1 MTGTSMPSRGL
12 NAGLA
17 RTPPARLEP
26 SKNLAGTHAM
36 TDPNT
41 FGIAGLLGWPVAH
54 SRSPVIHN
62 HWLAQH
68 TIPGRYV
75 LFPVPPEKLES
86 AVGGIAALGLRGC
99 NVTTPHKQA
108 IFPLLDR
115 VDDLARRIG
124 AVNTVVVEKD
134 GTLTGFNNDGN
145 GFIQSLRDADPKWRP
160 DSGPILVL
168 GAGGAARAVVAS
180 LAAQG
185 AREIRV
191 ANRTLDKAQEIADA
205 VGAVVKVLP
214 WKAREDAL
222 DGIALLANATS
233 LGMTGKPTLDMPLD
247 RLPKSA
253 LVGDLIYIPPE
264 TSLLAAARVRGN
276 ITVNGLGLLLNQAR
290 PAFNA
295 WFGVMPEIT
304 PALKKAIAATF

>member
-1 MTGTSMPSRGL
+1 MAEQAS
-12 NAGLA
+12 
-17 RTPPARLEP
+17 
-26 SKNLAGTHAM
+26 
-36 TDPNT
+36 

-68 TIPGRYV
+68 GIPGRYV
-75 LFPVPPEKLES
+75 LFAVPPEKLEA
-86 AVGGIAALGLRGC
+86 AVRGIAALGLRGC

-145 GFIQSLRDADPKWRP
+145 GFIQSLRDADPRWAP
-160 DSGPILVL
+160 DRGPILVL

-185 AREIRV
+185 AKEIRLT
-191 ANRTLDKAQEIADA
+191 NRTLGKAREIADV
-205 VGAVVKVLP
+205 VGAVVKVVP
-214 WKAREDAL
+214 WEERGDAL
-222 DGIALLANATS
+222 EGVALLANATS
-233 LGMTGKPTLDMPLD
+233 LGTGDKPPLEIVLD
-247 RLPKSA
+247 RLPKNA

-264 TSLLAAARVRGN
+264 TPLLAAARTRGN
-276 ITVNGLGLLLNQAR
+276 VTVNGLGLLLNQAR
-290 PAFNA
+290 PAFKA

-304 PALKKAIAATF
+304 PALRQAIAATF

>member
-1 MTGTSMPSRGL
+1 M
-12 NAGLA
+12 A
-17 RTPPARLEP
+17 
-26 SKNLAGTHAM
+26 
-36 TDPNT
+36 DQNT

-62 HWLAQH
+62 HWLAQYG
-68 TIPGRYV
+68 IPGRYM
-75 LFPVPPEKLES
+75 LFPVPPERLEA
-86 AVGGIAALGLRGC
+86 AVRGMAALGLRGC

-124 AVNTVVVEKD
+124 AVNTVVVEQD

-145 GFIQSLRDADPKWRP
+145 GFIQSLRDADPQWQP

-191 ANRTLDKAQEIADA
+191 ANRTQDKAQAIADA
-205 VGAVVKVLP
+205 VGSVVKVVP
-214 WKAREDAL
+214 WERREDAL
-222 DGIALLANATS
+222 EGVALLANATS
-233 LGMTGKPTLDMPLD
+233 LGMAGKSALEFALD
-247 RLPKSA
+247 RLPTRA
-253 LVGDLIYIPPE
+253 LVGDLIYIPPA
-264 TSLLAAARVRGN
+264 TPLLAAARARGN
-276 ITVNGLGLLLNQAR
+276 VTVNGLGLLLNQAR

-304 PALKKAIAATF
+304 PALRAAIAATF

>member
-1 MTGTSMPSRGL
+1 M
-12 NAGLA
+12 A
-17 RTPPARLEP
+17 
-26 SKNLAGTHAM
+26 
-36 TDPNT
+36 DPNA

-62 HWLAQH
+62 HWLAQYG
-68 TIPGRYV
+68 IAGRYV
-75 LFPVPPEKLES
+75 LFGVPPEKLEA
-86 AVGGIAALGLRGC
+86 AVRGIATLGLRGC

-115 VDDLARRIG
+115 VDELAQRIG

-134 GTLTGFNNDGN
+134 GALTGFNNDGN
-145 GFIQSLRDADPKWRP
+145 GFIQSLKDAEPRWMP
-160 DSGPILVL
+160 ASGPITVL

-185 AREIRV
+185 ATEIRLT
-191 ANRTLDKAQEIADA
+191 NRTLEKAQAIADV
-205 VGAVVKVLP
+205 VGPVVRVVR
-214 WKAREDAL
+214 WDERAEAL
-222 DGIALLANATS
+222 DGIAMLANATS
-233 LGMTGKPTLDMPLD
+233 LGMTGKPPLDLALD
-247 RLPKSA
+247 RLPREA

-264 TSLLAAARVRGN
+264 TPLLAAARARGN
-276 ITVNGLGLLLNQAR
+276 VTVNGLGLLLNQAR

-304 PALKKAIAATF
+304 PQLRQAIQATF

>member
-1 MTGTSMPSRGL
+1 MAEQ
-12 NAGLA
+12 NI
-17 RTPPARLEP
+17 
-26 SKNLAGTHAM
+26 
-36 TDPNT
+36 
-41 FGIAGLLGWPVAH
+41 FGVAGLLGWPVAH

-62 HWLAQH
+62 HWLAH
-68 TIPGRYV
+68 YGIPGRYL
-75 LFPVPPEKLES
+75 LFPVPPEKLET
-86 AVGGIAALGLRGC
+86 AVRGMAALGLRGC

-115 VDDLARRIG
+115 VDDLARKIG

-134 GTLTGFNNDGN
+134 GMLTGFNNDGN
-145 GFIQSLRDADPKWRP
+145 GFIQSLRDADGAWRP
-160 DSGPILVL
+160 DSGPVLVL
-168 GAGGAARAVVAS
+168 GAGGAARAVAAS

-185 AREIRV
+185 ATEIRI
-191 ANRTLDKAQEIADA
+191 ANRTLEKANEIADA
-205 VGAVVKVLP
+205 VGPAVKVLP
-214 WKAREDAL
+214 WEEREAAL

-233 LGMTGKPTLDMPLD
+233 LGTAGKPPLEISLD
-247 RLPKSA
+247 RLPKRA

-264 TSLLAAARVRGN
+264 TPLLASARARGN

-304 PALKKAIAATF
+304 PALRQAIAATF

>member
-1 MTGTSMPSRGL
+1 M
-12 NAGLA
+12 A
-17 RTPPARLEP
+17 E
-26 SKNLAGTHAM
+26 
-36 TDPNT
+36 PNT

-62 HWLAQH
+62 HWLAH
-68 TIPGRYV
+68 YGIPGRYV
-75 LFPVPPEKLES
+75 LFGVPPEKLEA
-86 AVGGIAALGLRGC
+86 AVRGIAALGLRGC

-108 IFPLLDR
+108 IFPLLDH

-134 GTLTGFNNDGN
+134 GTLSGFNNDGN
-145 GFIQSLRDADPKWRP
+145 GFIQSLRDVDPKWQP

-185 AREIRV
+185 AKEIRL
-191 ANRTLDKAQEIADA
+191 ANRTPDKAQDIAAA
-205 VGAVVKVLP
+205 VGSVVKVLP
-214 WKAREDAL
+214 WERREEAL
-222 DGIALLANATS
+222 DGVALLANATS
-233 LGMTGKPTLDMPLD
+233 LGSAGKPPLEIALD
-247 RLPKSA
+247 RLPRGA
-253 LVGDLIYIPPE
+253 LVGDLIYVPPE
-264 TSLLAAARVRGN
+264 TPLLAAARQRGN
-276 ITVNGLGLLLNQAR
+276 VTVNGLGLLLNQAR

-304 PALKKAIAATF
+304 PALKQAIAATF

>member
-1 MTGTSMPSRGL
+1 MTQS
-12 NAGLA
+12 
-17 RTPPARLEP
+17 
-26 SKNLAGTHAM
+26 HA
-36 TDPNT
+36 

-68 TIPGRYV
+68 GIAGRYV
-75 LFPVPPEKLES
+75 LFPVPPEKLEA
-86 AVGGIAALGLRGC
+86 AVRGMAVLGLRGC

-145 GFIQSLRDADPKWRP
+145 GFIQSLRDADPEWAP
-160 DSGPILVL
+160 DRGPILVL

-185 AREIRV
+185 AKEIRV
-191 ANRTLDKAQEIADA
+191 TNRTRDKAQEIADA
-205 VGAVVKVLP
+205 VGPAVKVVP
-214 WKAREDAL
+214 WDERADAL
-222 DGIALLANATS
+222 DGVALLANATS
-233 LGMTGKPTLDMPLD
+233 LGTGDKPPL
-247 RLPKSA
+247 
-253 LVGDLIYIPPE
+253 
-264 TSLLAAARVRGN
+264 
-276 ITVNGLGLLLNQAR
+276 
-290 PAFNA
+290 
-295 WFGVMPEIT
+295 
-304 PALKKAIAATF
+304 

>member
-1 MTGTSMPSRGL
+1 M
-12 NAGLA
+12 AYA
-17 RTPPARLEP
+17 
-26 SKNLAGTHAM
+26 HA
-36 TDPNT
+36 

-62 HWLAQH
+62 HWLAKYG
-68 TIPGRYV
+68 IPGRYV
-75 LFPVPPEKLES
+75 LFPVPPERLEA
-86 AVGGIAALGLRGC
+86 AVRGLSALGMRGC

-115 VDDLARRIG
+115 VDALARTIG

-145 GFIQSLRDADPKWRP
+145 GFIQSLRDADARWAPA
-160 DSGPILVL
+160 SGPILVL
-168 GAGGAARAVVAS
+168 GAGGASRAVVAS

-185 AREIRV
+185 AEEIRV
-191 ANRTLDKAQEIADA
+191 TNRTADKAHDIAAA
-205 VGAVVKVLP
+205 VGPIVKVVP
-214 WKAREDAL
+214 WEQRTEAL
-222 DGIALLANATS
+222 DGVALLANATS
-233 LGMTGKPTLDMPLD
+233 LGMTGKGALEMPLD
-247 RLPKSA
+247 GLPRHA

-264 TSLLAAARVRGN
+264 TPLLAAARARGN
-276 ITVNGLGLLLNQAR
+276 VTVNGLGLLLNQAR

-304 PALKKAIAATF
+304 PELQQALEATF

>member
-1 MTGTSMPSRGL
+1 VAEQRP
-12 NAGLA
+12 
-17 RTPPARLEP
+17 
-26 SKNLAGTHAM
+26 
-36 TDPNT
+36 

-62 HWLAQH
+62 HWLEH
-68 TIPGRYV
+68 YGIPGRYV
-75 LFPVPPEKLES
+75 LFGVPPEKLEA
-86 AVGGIAALGLRGC
+86 AVRGIATLGLRGC

-145 GFIQSLRDADPKWRP
+145 GFILSLKDLDPQWRP
-160 DSGPILVL
+160 DSGPIMVL
-168 GAGGAARAVVAS
+168 GAGGAGRAVVAS

-185 AREIRV
+185 AKEIRL
-191 ANRTLDKAQEIADA
+191 ANRTLDKARELAAA
-205 VGAVVKVLP
+205 VGAVVRVVP
-214 WKAREDAL
+214 WDQREDAL
-222 DGIALLANATS
+222 DGVAMLANATS
-233 LGMTGKPTLDMPLD
+233 LGMAGKPPLEISLE
-247 RLPKSA
+247 RLPTHA

-264 TSLLAAARVRGN
+264 TPLLAAARARGN
-276 ITVNGLGLLLNQAR
+276 KTVNGLGLLLNQAR

-304 PALKKAIAATF
+304 PALKQAIAATF

>member
-1 MTGTSMPSRGL
+1 MAEQS
-12 NAGLA
+12 
-17 RTPPARLEP
+17 
-26 SKNLAGTHAM
+26 
-36 TDPNT
+36 T

-68 TIPGRYV
+68 DIPGRYV
-75 LFPVPPEKLES
+75 LFPVPPEKLAA
-86 AVGGIAALGLRGC
+86 AVRGIATLGLRGC

-115 VDDLARRIG
+115 VDELAQRIG
-124 AVNTVVVEKD
+124 AVNTVVVERD
-134 GTLTGFNNDGN
+134 GSLTGFNNDGN
-145 GFIQSLRDADPKWRP
+145 GFIQSLKDVDPKWRP
-160 DSGPILVL
+160 DSGPIAVL

-185 AREIRV
+185 AKEIRLT
-191 ANRTLDKAQEIADA
+191 NRTLEKAKEIADA
-205 VGAVVKVLP
+205 VGPAVKVLP
-214 WKAREDAL
+214 WDQREEGL
-222 DGIALLANATS
+222 DGVALLANATS
-233 LGMTGKPTLDMPLD
+233 LGMAGKPPLEISLA
-247 RLPKSA
+247 RLPRHA

-264 TSLLAAARVRGN
+264 TPLLAVARVRGN
-276 ITVNGLGLLLNQAR
+276 VTVNGLGLLLNQAR

-304 PALKKAIAATF
+304 PALKQAIAATF

>member
-1 MTGTSMPSRGL
+1 M
-12 NAGLA
+12 A
-17 RTPPARLEP
+17 
-26 SKNLAGTHAM
+26 
-36 TDPNT
+36 DQNT
-41 FGIAGLLGWPVAH
+41 FAIAGLLGWPVAH

-62 HWLAQH
+62 HWLAH
-68 TIPGRYV
+68 HGIPGRYV
-75 LFPVPPEKLES
+75 LFPVPPEKLEA
-86 AVGGIAALGLRGC
+86 AVRGIATLGLRGC

-115 VDDLARRIG
+115 VDDLARKIG

-145 GFIQSLRDADPKWRP
+145 GFIQSLCDADPQWRP

-185 AREIRV
+185 ATEIRV
-191 ANRTLDKAQEIADA
+191 ANRTPGKAQEIADA
-205 VGAVVKVLP
+205 VGAAVKVVP
-214 WKAREDAL
+214 WEARTDAL
-222 DGIALLANATS
+222 DGVAMLANATS
-233 LGMTGKPTLDMPLD
+233 LGMTGKPALDMPLD
-247 RLPKSA
+247 RLRKDA

-264 TSLLAAARVRGN
+264 TPLLAAARARGN

-295 WFGVMPEIT
+295 WFGIMPEIT
-304 PALKKAIAATF
+304 PALREAIAATF

>member
-1 MTGTSMPSRGL
+1 V
-12 NAGLA
+12 
-17 RTPPARLEP
+17 
-26 SKNLAGTHAM
+26 
-36 TDPNT
+36 
-41 FGIAGLLGWPVAH
+41 LL
-54 SRSPVIHN
+54 
-62 HWLAQH
+62 
-68 TIPGRYV
+68 
-75 LFPVPPEKLES
+75 PVPPEKLEA
-86 AVGGIAALGLRGC
+86 AVRGMAALGLRGC

-124 AVNTVVVEKD
+124 AVNTVVVEND

-145 GFIQSLRDADPKWRP
+145 GFIQSLRDADPRWRP
-160 DSGPILVL
+160 DSGPIVVL

-185 AREIRV
+185 ARDIRV
-191 ANRTLDKAQEIADA
+191 ANRTVAKAQQIADA
-205 VGAVVKVLP
+205 VGPAVTVLP
-214 WKAREDAL
+214 WDQRAEAL

-233 LGMTGKPTLDMPLD
+233 LGMAGKPPLEMALD
-247 RLPKSA
+247 RRPQHA

-264 TSLLAAARVRGN
+264 TPLLAAARIRGN
-276 ITVNGLGLLLNQAR
+276 VTVNGLGLLLNQAR

-304 PALKKAIAATF
+304 PALRQAIAATF

>member
-1 MTGTSMPSRGL
+1 MNQP
-12 NAGLA
+12 
-17 RTPPARLEP
+17 
-26 SKNLAGTHAM
+26 HA
-36 TDPNT
+36 
-41 FGIAGLLGWPVAH
+41 FGIAGLIGWPVAH
-54 SRSPVIHN
+54 SRSPIIHN
-62 HWLAQH
+62 HWLAEH
-68 TIPGRYV
+68 GIPGRYV
-75 LFPVPPEKLES
+75 LFAVPPEKLEP
-86 AVGGIAALGLRGC
+86 AVRGMAALGLRGC

-115 VDDLARRIG
+115 VDDLARKIG

-145 GFIQSLRDADPKWRP
+145 GFIQSLRDANPKWSP
-160 DSGPILVL
+160 ASGPALVL

-185 AREIRV
+185 ATEIRV
-191 ANRTLDKAQEIADA
+191 ANRTIGKAREIADA
-205 VGAVVKVLP
+205 VGPVVKVVP
-214 WKAREDAL
+214 WDERADAL
-222 DGIALLANATS
+222 DGVALLANATS
-233 LGMTGKPTLDMPLD
+233 LGMGDKAALDMPLD

-264 TSLLAAARVRGN
+264 TPLLAAARTRGN

-290 PAFNA
+290 PAFKA

-304 PALKKAIAATF
+304 PALKQAIAATF

>member
-1 MTGTSMPSRGL
+1 M
-12 NAGLA
+12 A
-17 RTPPARLEP
+17 
-26 SKNLAGTHAM
+26 
-36 TDPNT
+36 DQNT

-62 HWLAQH
+62 HWLAH
-68 TIPGRYV
+68 HDIPGRYV
-75 LFPVPPEKLES
+75 LFPVPPEKLEA
-86 AVGGIAALGLRGC
+86 AVRGIAALGLRGC

-115 VDDLARRIG
+115 VDDLARKIG

-185 AREIRV
+185 AKEIRV
-191 ANRTLDKAQEIADA
+191 ANRKTEKSKEIAEA
-205 VGAVVKVLP
+205 VGPAVKAVP
-214 WKAREDAL
+214 WEAREEAL
-222 DGIALLANATS
+222 DGIAVPANATS
-233 LGMTGKPTLDMPLD
+233 SG
-247 RLPKSA
+247 SA
-253 LVGDLIYIPPE
+253 GQP
-264 TSLLAAARVRGN
+264 
-276 ITVNGLGLLLNQAR
+276 
-290 PAFNA
+290 
-295 WFGVMPEIT
+295 
-304 PALKKAIAATF
+304 

>member
-1 MTGTSMPSRGL
+1 MISGETSMSATQP
-12 NAGLA
+12 NA
-17 RTPPARLEP
+17 
-26 SKNLAGTHAM
+26 
-36 TDPNT
+36 

-62 HWLAQH
+62 HWLARYG
-68 TIPGRYV
+68 IPGRYV
-75 LFPVPPEKLES
+75 LFPVPPEKLEA
-86 AVGGIAALGLRGC
+86 AVRGIASLGLRGC

-124 AVNTVVVEKD
+124 AVNTVVVDQD
-134 GTLTGFNNDGN
+134 GALSGFNNDGN
-145 GFIQSLRDADPKWRP
+145 GFIQSLRDADARWRP

-185 AREIRV
+185 AKQIRV
-191 ANRTLDKAQEIADA
+191 ANRTRDKAQDIADA
-205 VGAVVKVLP
+205 VGSVVEVVA
-214 WKAREDAL
+214 WDERQDAL
-222 DGIALLANATS
+222 DGVALLANATS
-233 LGMTGKPTLDMPLD
+233 LGTADKPPLEIALD
-247 RLPKSA
+247 RLPKRA

-264 TSLLAAARVRGN
+264 TPLLAAARMRGN

-290 PAFNA
+290 PAFKA

-304 PALKKAIAATF
+304 PALRQAIAATF